1 MLLDIFYKQGK
12 RTGKEEQDQ
21 ALISAIKEVENGNCK
36 YLASAFCAFGLKD
49 PAVIKSAGSAIGKLL
64 KTLSMA
70 KLIRLSERFREYT
83 SLDWFID
90 WKNQDLEQK
99 KVWFDTEQ
107 DYIFALVLG
116 TFHPNGYFRE
126 RCLHQLKPYPDSL
139 PFFILRMN
147 DWVLTI
153 RRAAACLAEKRAAI
167 CPLTELFLASQ
178 ALLKVKWSGRRE
190 SEQIKALELL
200 IKERLKKEKEQIEL
214 YSVPK
219 YEFSVRKSLYLFLF
233 SEQILDKSQ
242 ADYLLSREKAGFCQ
256 LIIITG
262 ILKDYGCSMEEVD
275 EYLEH
280 KNFCVRRRA
289 MEYKYKLLKDSW
301 PGLTEKL
308 MDKNRGIRELAAF
321 ILRKHTSVQ
330 VPEFYIGQLHKGVTV
345 TAVLGI
351 GETGNRGMKELVKP
365 CLKDDDEAVV
375 KAALISYGRLA
386 GSEGEELYWNYLFDS
401 RPSISR
407 TSYRIIQACKIRYG
421 SVPIYEAAKQCESP
435 WLKKHLALLLL
446 QEDSWKRIP
455 YLIRLYEDPSLEEIR
470 FKLYLAMLHRN
481 VYSVLT
487 REEGEKLKQ
496 LLKDHEDRIPKE
508 VVSGIRFDLKYVV
521 KP

>member
-1 MLLDIFYKQGK
+1 MLLDLFYKEGRK
-12 RTGKEEQDQ
+12 TGIEEQEQ
-21 ALISAIKEVENGNCK
+21 ALLSAIKEVEEGNCE
-36 YLASAFCAFGLKD
+36 YLPSAFCAFGLKD
-49 PAVIKSAGSAIGKLL
+49 PALVRSAGSVLGKLM

-70 KLIRLSERFREYT
+70 KLIRLSESFREHT
-83 SLDWFID
+83 SLDWFLD
-90 WKNQDLEQK
+90 WENLDLEREK
-99 KVWFDTEQ
+99 AWFDTEE
-107 DYIFALVLG
+107 DYMYALVLG

-126 RCLHQLKPYPDSL
+126 RCLYELEPYPDSL

-147 DWVLTI
+147 DWVLEI
-153 RRAAACLAEKRAAI
+153 RRAAACLAEKRAEN

-178 ALLKVKWSGRRE
+178 ALYKVQYSGRRE
-190 SEQIKALELL
+190 SEPLETLEIL
-200 IKERLKKEKEQIEL
+200 IKERLKKEKEQL
-214 YSVPK
+214 QLFSVLR

-233 SEQILDKSQ
+233 SEKILDKSQ
-242 ADYLLSREKAGFCQ
+242 ADFLLSREKAGFCQ

-289 MEYKYKLLKDSW
+289 MEYKYKLRKDSW

-321 ILRKHTSVQ
+321 ILRNHTSIHI
-330 VPEFYIGQLHKGVTV
+330 PDFYREQLRKKVTV
-345 TAVLGI
+345 TAILGI
-351 GETGNRGMKELVKP
+351 GETGSKELTELVKSY
-365 CLKDDDEAVV
+365 LKHEDEAVV
-375 KAALISYGRLA
+375 RAALVSYGKLA
-386 GSEGEELYWNYLFDS
+386 GSEGENLYWNYLFDS
-401 RPSISR
+401 RFSISK
-407 TSYRIIQACKIRYG
+407 TAYRCIEACKIRYG
-421 SVPIYEAAKQCESP
+421 SGSIYDAVMQCESP

-455 YLIRLYEDPSLEEIR
+455 YLIRLYEDPALEDIQ
-470 FKLYLAMLHRN
+470 FSLYLAMQHRN

-487 REEGEKLKQ
+487 REEGERLEQ
-496 LLKDHEDRIPKE
+496 VLKDHEDHLPGE
-508 VVSGIRFDLKYVV
+508 VVNGIRFDLKYVV